1 MLNYSEL
8 ELQSLLDLL
17 VEHTNEYSKM
27 RTFSACTEEQL
38 AQRKQALWE
47 LQVLIKSKIV
57 QIGDTMDYIIPDLPD
72 YDTLPQNPNQEQP
85 LQ

>member
-1 MLNYSEL
+1 MLRYTEL